1 MEMELVGLVPLSVA
15 GIPNR
20 YILAALAIV
29 VLAALLLV
37 VARRRGGRPIEV
49 QLITVEAAVRYVGE
63 MDLAEGSFVENPRQ
77 ATARARGIVE
87 EVMRRK
93 GFPDRMDAA
102 QRVKDLDGFD
112 REAARSFK
120 AATQSVQG
128 SEQDDTESLRRALK
142 SYREALYRLLK
153 EEHLQGDLGGSVG
166 SQAAAS

>member
-1 MEMELVGLVPLSVA
+1 MEMELVGLVPMAVA

-37 VARRRGGRPIEV
+37 AARRRGRRRIQV
-49 QLITVEAAVRYVGE
+49 RVITVDAAVRYVGE

-112 REAARSFK
+112 SQAARSFK
-120 AATQSVQG
+120 AATMSVHG
-128 SEQDDTESLRRALK
+128 SEHDDTESLRRALK
-142 SYREALYRLLK
+142 SYRDTLYRLLK
-153 EEHLQGDLGGSVG
+153 EEHTQGGTGGRVG